1 MSGTSLD
8 GIDLSI
14 INTDGEDVFKY
25 IKTYYF
31 KYPDL
36 IIKKLNKAINEFEI
50 DKKKIYIVEL
60 SNLVTSF
67 YSKKILKIP
76 ELKFIDLVVFMAK
89 QFIAILKL
97 KKAYNLDHPNYFQII
112 KKNLI
117 LILGQWFKS

>member
-36 IIKKLNKAINEFEI
+36 IIKTLNKAINEFEI
-50 DKKKIYIVEL
+50 YKKKLYC
-60 SNLVTSF
+60 
-67 YSKKILKIP
+67 
-76 ELKFIDLVVFMAK
+76 
-89 QFIAILKL
+89 
-97 KKAYNLDHPNYFQII
+97 
-112 KKNLI
+112 
-117 LILGQWFKS
+117 